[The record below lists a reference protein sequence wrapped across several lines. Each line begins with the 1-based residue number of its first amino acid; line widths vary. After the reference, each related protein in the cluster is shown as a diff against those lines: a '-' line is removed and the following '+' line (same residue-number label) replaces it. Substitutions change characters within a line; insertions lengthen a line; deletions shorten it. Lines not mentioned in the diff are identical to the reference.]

1 MTFRDRPLAVL
12 GLPLVT
18 LVVALFV
25 LGTDMGGLS
34 TRLRGMLFDSF
45 AVASPRVYEDT
56 QSVGHPVRI
65 LDIDAESTERFGP
78 WPWPHAVTAGVI
90 QALKNHGA
98 SVVVFV
104 GSFERPDP
112 GAARNLAT
120 LVPPGPAYDTART
133 TLEHLPS
140 PDDALAQALSGVKS
154 VTGFTLGAARPS
166 RVLAVKSSIGWSGTR
181 NPFGRVR
188 ALDQASGSLP
198 AFETASGG
206 LGALNLDPD
215 RDGRVRRMPLVFRL
229 GDKAVPTIDA
239 EMLRLLEDKS
249 QLTLKSDDGHSGF
262 FGGQPGVVS
271 VDTSR
276 GALPTAL
283 DGSIWLSYAGPH
295 DQRAVSV
302 SALIA
307 DKLAPDALR
316 DAIVYIG
323 PPDELAETPMGPRPV
338 AEVHAEAAE
347 NILLG
352 SVLRRPASAEQGE
365 LLCLA
370 LLGFCCALFIA
381 RLGVRWAAVLVL
393 GIGAATTYISWRL
406 YLGEHVLFDAAS
418 LSAGVGAVWLSG
430 AAARGVEILRT
441 RIRLQ
446 RAFTDV
452 LPPRVIEQIARRPGP
467 MKLDGETRTVTYLT
481 CGVRGA
487 SELAASFRGDP
498 TAFTSMM
505 QRVLDPLMTE
515 ALAHGGAIGKLSSD
529 GFSAFWNAP
538 LDDPEHAARACDT
551 ASGMMEAI
559 AKTNEIITHERRND
573 GVALSPVEIGI
584 GISTGQAIAGGFK
597 VHGRTAYSVNG
608 DCVMMANYIQQL
620 SAGYGPAVIVSE
632 DTRKAAE
639 RGFAFLEVDF
649 VVAEGHEDPVTLY
662 AMLGNPVMRASPK
675 FRALATFHDHIFQ
688 SIRDRQWRKARD
700 LIAQCR
706 MLSGASQKLYD
717 LHLARIAYFEEN
729 PPPDDWDGAFRPI
742 LK

>member
-1 MTFRDRPLAVL
+1 MTLRDRPLAVW
-12 GLPLVT
+12 GLPLVM
-18 LVVALFV
+18 LVVVLFV
-25 LGTDMGGLS
+25 LGTDIGGLS
-34 TRLRGMLFDSF
+34 TRLRGLLFDSF
-45 AVASPRVYEDT
+45 AAASPRLYEDT
-56 QSVGHPVRI
+56 RSVGHPVRV
-65 LDIDAESTERFGP
+65 LDIDAQSTQRFGP
-78 WPWPHAVTAGVI
+78 WPWPHSVTAGLI

-98 SVVVFV
+98 SVVVYV
-104 GSFERPDP
+104 GSFDRPDP
-112 GAARNLAT
+112 ASGRNLSA
-120 LVPPGPAYDTART
+120 LIPPGPAYDTART

-140 PDDALAQALSGVKS
+140 PDDALVQALSGVKS
-154 VTGFTLGAARPS
+154 VTGFTLGSAEAAHL
-166 RVLAVKSSIGWSGTR
+166 LAVKSSVAWSGTR

-198 AFETASGG
+198 MFETASGG

-262 FGGQPGVVS
+262 FGGPPGVVS
-271 VDTSR
+271 LDTSR

-283 DGSIWLSYAGPH
+283 DGSIWLYYAGPH

-307 DKLAPDALR
+307 DKLSPDALR
-316 DAIVYIG
+316 DAVVYVG
-323 PPDELAETPMGPRPV
+323 APDELVETPLGLRPV

-347 NILLG
+347 NMLLG
-352 SVLRRPASAEQGE
+352 NVLRRPASAEQAE
-365 LLCLA
+365 LLCLV

-381 RLGVRWAAVLVL
+381 RFGVRWAAVLVL
-393 GIGAATTYISWRL
+393 GAGAAATYISWRL
-406 YLGEHVLFDAAS
+406 YLGDHVLFDAAS
-418 LSAGVGAVWLSG
+418 LSAGLGVIWLSG
-430 AAARGVEILRT
+430 ATTRGVEILRT
-441 RIRLQ
+441 RHRLK

-452 LPPRVIEQIARRPGP
+452 LPPRVIEQIARRAVP
-467 MKLDGETRTVTYLT
+467 MKLDGETRTVTYLC

-498 TAFTSMM
+498 TAFTSLM
-505 QRVLDPLMTE
+505 QRVLDPLMNQ
-515 ALAHGGAIGKLSSD
+515 ALDRGGAIGKLTSD
-529 GFSAFWNAP
+529 GFTAFWNAP
-538 LDDPEHAARACDT
+538 LDDLDHASRACDAAT
-551 ASGMMEAI
+551 GMMEAI
-559 AKTNEIITHERRND
+559 AKVNEIITHERRND

-584 GISTGQAIAGGFK
+584 GISTGPAIAGGFK

-608 DCVMMANYIQQL
+608 DCVVTATAIQQI
-620 SAGYGPAVIVSE
+620 SAGYGPAVIVAE

-649 VVAEGHEDPVTLY
+649 IVVDGHEDPIKLY

-688 SIRDRQWRKARD
+688 SIRDRQWRKARE

-706 MLSGASQKLYD
+706 LLSGASQKLYD

-729 PPPDDWDGAFRPI
+729 PPPEDWDGAFRHI